1 MEVKVTELYGYVGR
15 ILRVD
20 LSSGSITQ
28 MPTMD
33 YADRFLG
40 GRGIAA
46 KICWDEVLPETN
58 AFDPENRL
66 VFATG
71 PLAGLSGISASR
83 WTVCGKSPAMV
94 PERFSHSVGG
104 GSWGAQL
111 KLSGCDAVVVQGK
124 SDKPVYILIDDGV
137 AETRDASHLWGKTT
151 VETRQAL
158 KEELGGTTGVLA
170 CGPAGENLVRF
181 AILLAD
187 QDAACSS
194 GFGAVMG
201 SKKLKAIAVRGSS
214 KASVADPERLEELAK
229 YVGGLLC
236 GSHFGGPIML
246 TDPPEPQIIPGQEFK
261 IENCWGCVGPE
272 ACARIT
278 VRLPDGTEGKCQCN
292 AYYFYCRATADYYG
306 KQHNLVQ
313 FYATRLCDDY
323 GLDANGIMSMNTW
336 LAKCHEAGILN
347 DQDTGIPLSKIG
359 SLDYIETLVKSVSLR
374 DGFGDTLAEGTERA
388 ADMVGKGASE
398 LITDYMSRD
407 GANYHYDPRMFL
419 VHGLLYAMAPRQP
432 LNEIHEIGFPM
443 YSWLAMYYWKLEGAF
458 FTSDLFRRIAKRFW
472 GSELAV
478 DFSTYDGKALAA
490 KMIQDREFA
499 KESMVLCDFAWPIF
513 TTASGDHMGDPSV
526 ESKILSAVIG
536 RTIDEQEL
544 YRIGER
550 VFNLQRAVLARDGHG
565 RRETDTIPESFFTI
579 PLDEDYAVLYNN
591 PACLA
596 PGKDGE
602 VTSRKGAV
610 VDRAEFERMKGEYY
624 QLRGWDVTTGLQTRA
639 KMEDLGLEDIAEGLE
654 RRGLIV

>member
-1 MEVKVTELYGYVGR
+1 MEKMHGYMGK

-20 LSSGSITQ
+20 LSSGTVTHI
-28 MPTMD
+28 PTIE

-46 KICWDEVLPETN
+46 KIYWDEVPPEIS

-66 VFATG
+66 IIATG
-71 PLAGLSGISASR
+71 PLAGLSGLSASR
-83 WTVCGKSPAMV
+83 WTVCGKSPTMV

-111 KLSGCDAVVVQGK
+111 KLSGYDAIVVHGK
-124 SDKPVYILIDDGV
+124 SDKPVYLSIQDGQ
-137 AETRDASHLWGKTT
+137 AEIRNASHLWGKST
-151 VETRQAL
+151 VETRSTL
-158 KEELGGTTGVLA
+158 KEELGSTTGVLA

-201 SKKLKAIAVRGSS
+201 SKKLKAIAVRGNGKVSI
-214 KASVADPERLEELAK
+214 ANPEKLDELVK
-229 YVGGLLC
+229 YIGDLLA

-261 IENCWGCVGPE
+261 IENCWGCVGPQ

-278 VRLPDGTEGKCQCN
+278 IRIPDGTEGKCQCN
-292 AYYFYCRATADYYG
+292 AYYFYCRDTVKYYG

-313 FYATRLCDDY
+313 FYATRFCDDY
-323 GLDANGIMSMNTW
+323 GLDANGVMTMNTW
-336 LAKCHEAGILN
+336 LALCHEAGILS
-347 DQDTGIPLSKIG
+347 DQDTGIPISKIG
-359 SLDYIETLVKSVSLR
+359 SLDYIETLIKAVSLR

-388 ADMVGKGASE
+388 ANVVGNGAQD
-398 LITDYMSRD
+398 LITDYMSKD
-407 GANYHYDPRMFL
+407 GANYHYDPRMFI

-443 YSWLAMYYWKLEGAF
+443 YSWLATYYWKLEGAF
-458 FTSDLFRRIAKRFW
+458 FTSDMFRMIAKRFW

-499 KESMVLCDFAWPIF
+499 KESMILCDFAWPICI
-513 TTASGDHMGDPSV
+513 TAQGDHIGDRSV
-526 ESKILSAVIG
+526 ESKILSAVTG
-536 RTIDEQEL
+536 KTIDEHEL
-544 YRIGER
+544 YHIGNRI
-550 VFNLQRAVLARDGHG
+550 FNLQRAVLARDGQG
-565 RRETDTIPESFFTI
+565 SRETDIIPEAFFTI
-579 PLDEDYAVLYNN
+579 PLEEDYAVLYNN
-591 PACLA
+591 PACLV
-596 PGKDGE
+596 PGKGGE
-602 VTSRKGAV
+602 VISRKGAV
-610 VDRAEFERMKGEYY
+610 VDRAEFERMKDEYY
-624 QLRGWDVTTGLQTRA
+624 QIRGWDISTGLQSKPA
-639 KMEDLGLEDIAEGLE
+639 LEELGLKDIAAGLE
-654 RRGLIV
+654 QRGLII